1 MKTQFWQKAILAI
14 LLILLG
20 CTEVPTQEM
29 SDARLAIKAARSAK
43 ADKIVP
49 NNIAQAEQSLT
60 RAEQELAA
68 GQMKQARYDA
78 LLAKSYALDAHSIA
92 IAIERAR
99 MIWQEVALIE
109 NHPIPSSP
117 LLKQAE
123 MLAQTNRI
131 SNTLSLANSAFE
143 QGEKAL
149 NQAYLKQIPT
159 LIQQAKS
166 CSAQLNSAQRQLLEQ
181 AEIAY
186 DQQQGKTA
194 YQLLD
199 QLPPL
204 FLCDP

>member
-14 LLILLG
+14 LLILLS

-49 NNIAQAEQSLT
+49 NNIVQAEQSLT

-109 NHPIPSSP
+109 NHPTPSSP

-123 MLAQTNRI
+123 MLAQTNSI

-159 LIQQAKS
+159 LIKQAKS

-186 DQQQGKTA
+186 DQRQGKTA
-194 YQLLD
+194 YHLLD

>member
-99 MIWQEVALIE
+99 TVWQEVAFIE
-109 NHPIPSSP
+109 NHPIPPSP

-123 MLAQTNRI
+123 ILAQTNSI
-131 SNTLSLANSAFE
+131 NNTLLLANSAFE

-159 LIQQAKS
+159 LIKQVKS
-166 CSAQLNSAQRQLLEQ
+166 CSSQLNLAQRQLLEQ

-186 DQQQGKTA
+186 DQRQGKAA

-204 FLCDP
+204 FLCSP